1 MYYHYHL
8 ETCNEYF
15 GICERNRESSTRYR
29 QVLFRKAT
37 PYRNRKTSE
46 SCPGG
51 LSSFQYNIRR
61 LGPLPPAP
69 SMPTIR
75 TEEEESEEET

>member
-1 MYYHYHL
+1 MYCHYHL
-8 ETCNEYF
+8 ETCCEYF
-15 GICERNRESSTRYR
+15 GICDRNRTSSTHHRSLLY
-29 QVLFRKAT
+29 RKAT

-61 LGPLPPAP
+61 LGPLRTAP

-75 TEEEESEEET
+75 IEEVESEEES